1 MWYAILA
8 LVAAVVAV
16 LGFAATRPD
25 HFRIERSILVQAP
38 AERIHPHITDFRR
51 WRAWSPWEDRDP
63 DLERSYS
70 GSPAGKGA
78 AYAWRGNGK
87 VGEGRMEI
95 VEDETPRRIAIRLEF
110 IKPFAARNLA
120 EFVLSPE
127 GGGTRVTWAMSGP
140 QPFIGKLMSLVF
152 SMDRMVGGDFET
164 GLNRLKTA
172 AEG

>member
-1 MWYAILA
+1 MWYAISALA
-8 LVAAVVAV
+8 VAILAV

-25 HFRIERSILVQAP
+25 HFRIERSILVNAP

-70 GSPAGKGA
+70 GNASGKGA
-78 AYAWRGNGK
+78 AYAWRGNGQ

-95 VEDETPRRIAIRLEF
+95 LEDEFRRIAIRLDF
-110 IKPFAARNLA
+110 IRPFAARNTA
-120 EFVLSPE
+120 EFVLAPE
-127 GGGTRVTWAMSGP
+127 AGGTRVTWAMSGP

-164 GLNRLKTA
+164 GLTRLKTA